1 MSIFKTDNQNSAYQQ
16 HQWTAL
22 HFLYLLG
29 MMFVLASILTAAMI
43 LQYGFN
49 ELPCPLCLLQR
60 LAMLGVC
67 FGVMLQ
73 FRYGLTF
80 RYAGISLLFAVFLL
94 IVSVRQTL
102 LDIYV
107 RPGHD
112 YVGSAVLGLHM
123 PVWSV
128 LIALA
133 LILATSLQMIVWGGV
148 HYRSNA
154 KIKAF
159 PLLYKAAFVLSLYVL
174 LIAAVNTASVLVQC
188 GTGQCHT
195 TAYVLL
201 Q

>member
-1 MSIFKTDNQNSAYQQ
+1 MSIFNTGDQNGSVRQ
-16 HQWTAL
+16 HQWTGF

-29 MMFVLASILTAAMI
+29 MMFVVAAILTAAMI
-43 LQYGFN
+43 LQYAYG

-80 RYAGISLLFAVFLL
+80 QHAGVTLFFAIFLM

-107 RPGHD
+107 RPGHE
-112 YVGSAVLGLHM
+112 YIGSAVFGLHM

-128 LIALA
+128 LIGLA
-133 LILATSLQMIVWGGV
+133 LILATALQMMLWGGIN
-148 HYRSNA
+148 YRSNA

-159 PLLYKAAFVLSLYVL
+159 PLLKIAATVLSSYVL
-174 LIAAVNTASVLVQC
+174 LIAVVNTVSVLLQC
-188 GTGQCHT
+188 GAGQCHT
-195 TAYVLL
+195 MGYALL
-201 Q
+201 K